1 MVSVFNFFK
10 LYIIEFKFILILIIN
25 SFCFKVYDEN
35 FKLYISFDN
44 DYLTKSKYI
53 FKILWL

>member
-10 LYIIEFKFILILIIN
+10 LYIIKFKFILILIIN

-44 DYLTKSKYI
+44 DY
-53 FKILWL
+53 